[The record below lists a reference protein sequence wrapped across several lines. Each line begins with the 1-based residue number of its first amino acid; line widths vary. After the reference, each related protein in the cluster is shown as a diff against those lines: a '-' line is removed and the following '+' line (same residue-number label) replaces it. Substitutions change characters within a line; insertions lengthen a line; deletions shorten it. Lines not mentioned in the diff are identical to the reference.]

1 MEQFAKRTNWNLAPN
16 RLSEALAKH
25 RASGARLLDLTASNP
40 TKCGFKCDE
49 EKILK
54 ALANRASL
62 AYEPEPQGLETARE
76 AVAKYYSSLGAAVTI
91 EDIFLTTSTSEAYSF
106 VFRLICEPGDE
117 LLIPAP
123 SYPLFEYLSDIQDVK
138 LVRYPLVYDHGWQI
152 DCHALQQAISPRTR
166 GVIVVNPNN
175 PTGQY
180 VKKTEAEKLNDICSE
195 RKIALI
201 ADEVFLDF
209 SHGNAV
215 PVSFA
220 ANSSALTFTMS
231 GISKIS
237 GLPQM
242 KAAWLTVSGPEKLRK
257 EAKARLEV
265 VADTYLSMNAPV
277 QLAMPQFLEL
287 RAGFQKQLMTRVKEN
302 LHELDR
308 QLLSQEACNRL
319 EIEGGW
325 YVVLRIPAT
334 KSDEDLA
341 IELLHKYSVY
351 VHPGHFFDFPSE
363 GSLVVSLIAPE
374 QDFAEGIRLL
384 LSML

>member
-1 MEQFAKRTNWNLAPN
+1 M
-16 RLSEALAKH
+16 
-25 RASGARLLDLTASNP
+25 LDLTASNP
-40 TKCGFKCDE
+40 TKCGFKYDE
-49 EKILK
+49 ERILK

-62 AYEPEPQGLETARE
+62 AHEPEPQGLETARE
-76 AVAKYYSSLGAAVTI
+76 AVAKYYSSLGAAVAI
-91 EDIFLTTSTSEAYSF
+91 EDIFLITSTSEAYSF

-123 SYPLFEYLSDIQDVK
+123 SYPLFDFLSDIQDVK

-152 DCHALQQAISPRTR
+152 DIHALRSAISPRTR

-180 VKKTEAEKLNDICSE
+180 VKNAEAEKLNEICSD
-195 RKIALI
+195 RQIALV
-201 ADEVFLDF
+201 ADEVFLNF

-265 VADTYLSMNAPV
+265 VADTYLTMNTPV

-287 RAGFQKQLMTRVKEN
+287 RAGFQKQLMARVKEN

-308 QLLSQEACNRL
+308 QLFSQEACNRL

-334 KSDEDLA
+334 KSDEDFA
-341 IELLHKYSVY
+341 TELLQKYSVY

-374 QDFAEGIRLL
+374 QDFTEGIRLL